1 MYFCRI
7 KNNCLFMNKINNYFL
22 YIDFSL
28 VNKVLFVFLLVFGLN
43 TVNAQLVTETVTA
56 TGSGTFVPPS
66 GVTSIRVEAWGAGG
80 RGGQRS
86 NSGRGGGG
94 GGGAYSRG
102 IVSVTAGQTYYY
114 QVGVG
119 STTTSAGGGSWF
131 NVSNIAPT
139 SNNYVLAVGGNSAP
153 NNSNSGA
160 TGGAATSGYGNVIKY
175 SGGNGANSTGSATG
189 GGGSSAGIGSNGNN
203 ATGAPGADAPT
214 GGGDGGAGRSGSQGA
229 GNAGNAPGG
238 GGGGAYRTSIFTT
251 QTGGAGARGQIRITY
266 LPAITGTANLGV
278 NGTSTLSNSVSGGTW
293 SSSNPLIATVN
304 STTGEVTGVAPG
316 SATITYTT
324 PDGLSRFI
332 IITVFLDSDGDGIHN
347 G

>member
-175 SGGNGANSTGSATG
+175 
-189 GGGSSAGIGSNGNN
+189 
-203 ATGAPGADAPT
+203 

-293 SSSNPLIATVN
+293 SSSNPTVATVN
-304 STTGEVTGVAPG
+304 PTTGLVTANTTG
-316 SATITYTT
+316 ITSIIYTT
-324 PDGLSRFI
+324 PDGLSRFVDVFVVTI
-332 IITVFLDSDGDGIHN
+332 IDDGDGIPIGTDLDSDN
-347 G
+347 DGIPDCVEKGLS